1 MEFVLS
7 RELLMLSTP
16 RGCPMILSRT
26 FDAIPTVLLLV
37 VLGLFGS
44 GCKRESGGSGSGP
57 VSEVRIGYFANLT
70 HAQAVLGVASGDFA
84 KAIAPAKLS
93 TKVFNAG
100 PSLIEALLADQID
113 IGYVGP
119 GPVVNIQARSQG
131 KAVRVIAAAA
141 SNGVVIVAR
150 KGSGITKLEELKGRR
165 LATPQHGNT
174 QDIAARH
181 YLTAVLHQPDDGN
194 IVPVNNAEQ
203 AGMMSRGQIDASWAP
218 EPWGSRLIEQAGAVA
233 IGEEKDLW
241 PGGEFN
247 ITVVVTTP
255 RFLAAHPE
263 AVEKVLLAHHDWTVR
278 LQQQPDA
285 YLGQLGE
292 ALFSLTSGRLPQSV
306 LASALHRI
314 KFTDEPLADT
324 LRTLGDWTYEVKLI
338 QEPVKL
344 DGLID
349 TTILQKV
356 RSSAPA
362 TGTTKEVSNAVDG
375 IDAR

>member
-1 MEFVLS
+1 MIFSRAFRFV
-7 RELLMLSTP
+7 
-16 RGCPMILSRT
+16 
-26 FDAIPTVLLLV
+26 PTVLLLV
-37 VLGLFGS
+37 MAMLFGA
-44 GCKRESGGSGSGP
+44 GCKRDSGGGTPGP
-57 VSEVRIGYFANLT
+57 VSDVRIGYFANLT

-84 KAIAPAKLS
+84 KAVAPAKLS

-100 PSLIEALLADQID
+100 PSLIEALLANQID

-150 KGSGITKLEELKGRR
+150 KDSGITRLEDLKGKRV
-165 LATPQHGNT
+165 ATPQHGNT

-194 IVPVNNAEQ
+194 VVPVSNAEQ
-203 AGMMSRGQIDASWAP
+203 AGMMSRGQVDASWAP
-218 EPWGSRLIEQAGAVA
+218 EPWGSRLVAQANAVA

-255 RFLAAHPE
+255 QFLADHPDV
-263 AVEKVLLAHHDWTVR
+263 VEKVLRVHRDWTVR

-285 YLGQLGE
+285 YLGQLDG
-292 ALFSLTSGRLPQSV
+292 ALFALTSGHLPPGV
-306 LASALHRI
+306 LASALHRV

-349 TTILQKV
+349 TAVLQRV

-362 TGTTKEVSNAVDG
+362 TAPTKEVSNAVDG

>member
-1 MEFVLS
+1 MNRVHRS
-7 RELLMLSTP
+7 CS
-16 RGCPMILSRT
+16 I
-26 FDAIPTVLLLV
+26 AALLLAAA
-37 VLGLFGS
+37 LTGA
-44 GCKRESGGSGSGP
+44 GCKRDAGGSSGP
-57 VSEVRIGYFANLT
+57 VTEVRIGYFANLT

-84 KAIAPAKLS
+84 KSVAPATLS

-100 PSLIEALLADQID
+100 PSLIEALLANQID

-119 GPVVNIQARSQG
+119 GPVVNIQARSNG
-131 KAVRVIAAAA
+131 RAVRVIAAAA

-150 KGSGITKLEELKGRR
+150 KNAGITRLEDLKGKH

-181 YLTAVLHQPDDGN
+181 YLTAVLHQADDN
-194 IVPVNNAEQ
+194 NVVPVNNAEQ

-218 EPWGSRLIEQAGAVA
+218 EPWGSRLIAQAGAAAV
-233 IGEEKDLW
+233 GEEKDLW

-255 RFLAAHPE
+255 EFLAAHPD
-263 AVEKVLLAHHDWTVR
+263 AVEKVLRVHHDWTAR
-278 LQQQPDA
+278 LQREPEA
-285 YLGQLGE
+285 YLGQLDD
-292 ALFSLTSGRLPQSV
+292 ALFALTNGHLPQGV
-306 LASALHRI
+306 LASALRRV

-324 LRTLGDWTYEVKLI
+324 LRTLGDWTYELRLI
-338 QEPVKL
+338 QDPVKL

-356 RSSAPA
+356 RSSGGAAPS
-362 TGTTKEVSNAVDG
+362 TKEVSNADDG

>member
-1 MEFVLS
+1 MNPWH
-7 RELLMLSTP
+7 ELRLFRVT
-16 RGCPMILSRT
+16 
-26 FDAIPTVLLLV
+26 LLALAA
-37 VLGLFGS
+37 LAGA
-44 GCKRESGGSGSGP
+44 GCKRGASGGAAQP
-57 VSEVRIGYFANLT
+57 VSEVRIGYFANVT

-84 KAIAPAKLS
+84 RAVAPAKLN

-150 KGSGITKLEELKGRR
+150 KDAGISRLEDLKGRR

-181 YLTAVLHQPDDGN
+181 YLTAVLHQSDDSN
-194 IVPVNNAEQ
+194 IVPINNAEQ

-218 EPWGSRLIEQAGAVA
+218 EPWGSRLIAQANAIA

-247 ITVVVTTP
+247 ITVVATTP
-255 RFLAAHPE
+255 RFLADHPE
-263 AVEKVLLAHHDWTVR
+263 VVEKVLRVHRDWTHK
-278 LQQQPDA
+278 LQQQPQA
-285 YLGQLGE
+285 HLGE
-292 ALFSLTSGRLPQSV
+292 LDDALFALTNGHLPSGV
-306 LASALHRI
+306 LASALGRV
-314 KFTDEPLADT
+314 KFTDEPLPDT
-324 LRTLGDWTYEVKLI
+324 LRTLADWTYDVKLI

-344 DGLID
+344 DGLVD
-349 TTILQKV
+349 TSILK
-356 RSSAPA
+356 RLDAPPPA
-362 TGTTKEVSNAVDG
+362 TSPSKETADAADG
-375 IDAR
+375 LDSR

>member
-1 MEFVLS
+1 
-7 RELLMLSTP
+7 
-16 RGCPMILSRT
+16 MIYLRVSSS
-26 FDAIPTVLLLV
+26 IPVVLLAAALITA
-37 VLGLFGS
+37 
-44 GCKRESGGSGSGP
+44 GCKRDASRQAEL

-84 KAIAPAKLS
+84 RAVTPAKLN

-100 PSLIEALLADQID
+100 PSLIEALLANQID

-119 GPVVNIQARSQG
+119 GPVVNIQARSNG

-150 KGSGITKLEELKGRR
+150 KDAGITRLEDLKGKR

-181 YLTAVLHQPDDGN
+181 YLTAVLHQTDDN
-194 IVPVNNAEQ
+194 NVVPVTNAEQ

-218 EPWGSRLIEQAGAVA
+218 EPWGSRLIAQAGAAA

-255 RFLAAHPE
+255 EFLAGHPDV
-263 AVEKVLLAHHDWTVR
+263 VEKVLRVHRDWTVR

-285 YLGQLGE
+285 YLGQLDD
-292 ALFSLTSGRLPQSV
+292 ALFALTSGRLPPGV
-306 LASALHRI
+306 LASALHRV

-349 TTILQKV
+349 TTILQRV

-362 TGTTKEVSNAVDG
+362 TSPSKETA
-375 IDAR
+375 DAADRLDTR